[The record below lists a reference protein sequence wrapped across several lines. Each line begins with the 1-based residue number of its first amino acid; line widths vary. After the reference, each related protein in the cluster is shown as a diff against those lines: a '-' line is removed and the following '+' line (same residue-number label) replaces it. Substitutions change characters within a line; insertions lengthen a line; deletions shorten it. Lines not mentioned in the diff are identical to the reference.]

1 MLSRKSASPSYN
13 RSSTPHVTEKKFK
26 RYSQSPDLT
35 KSQDIWKNLDRL
47 RYKNPNATTVIKR
60 SYLFIPVARISKTL
74 ELCVEKLKSHVGSKK
89 IELQYLDSHANAGY
103 IVLRDFNVLDCCLV
117 LPVVFALNSKMW
129 LKSNLTSEF
138 FNIPRDLMLGGH
150 IYLPQNCQ
158 WSRAKFC
165 SFLGKLKLTDF
176 DVTVSNFGLGS
187 PFKDCHL
194 KVGANADLSSFMT
207 GVAVF
212 VGQLKFGRNIKQFPT
227 QYKIFMSGAT
237 KSIETSIL
245 QVSHPGNIFFDQN
258 FIEKRNSPLIS
269 ASIIVIDNYIKK
281 LEQFN
286 EPPRQPAP
294 VASPATAT
302 TTQSNIQSRIT
313 QRQIQHNPQT
323 GGLTSASMSNAGST
337 SLTRQGGGRALGND
351 FTRNQISNPGGVP
364 NNFGQQHVS
373 QINRPGF
380 LTQDEIKQHCLAT
393 IKASREYVKARSPYQ
408 IFKVFVKVPRQLYAD
423 KVFQNLNELRAQ
435 TSCNIVVLNL
445 NNLHESEPWFKTLD
459 LSSYT
464 NILQTPHTSTV
475 RVVSIGGVG
484 EYIVKAT
491 DTILSMLNS

>member
-13 RSSTPHVTEKKFK
+13 RGSTPHVTEKKYK

-60 SYLFIPVARISKTL
+60 SYMFIPVARVSKTL
-74 ELCVEKLKSHVGSKK
+74 ELCVEKLKSRVGSKK
-89 IELQYLDSHANAGY
+89 IELQYLNSHADTGY
-103 IVLRDFNVLDCCLV
+103 IVLRDFNVLDCSLV

-129 LKSNLTSEF
+129 LKSNSTSEF
-138 FNIPRDLMLGGH
+138 FNIPRDVILEGD
-150 IYLPQNCQ
+150 ICLPQNCQ
-158 WSRAKFC
+158 WSKAKFC
-165 SFLGKLKLTDF
+165 SSLKKLKLADF
-176 DVTVSNFGLGS
+176 DITVSTFGLGS
-187 PFKDCHL
+187 PFRDYHL
-194 KVGANADLSSFMT
+194 KVDANSDLSSFMT

-227 QYKIFMSGAT
+227 QYKIFMSGAA
-237 KSIETSIL
+237 KSIDTSIL
-245 QVSHPGNIFFDQN
+245 QVPYPGTIFFDQN
-258 FIEKRNSPLIS
+258 FIEKRNTPLVS
-269 ASIIVIDNYIKK
+269 ASKAAIDTYIKK

-286 EPPRQPAP
+286 ENPRQPTP
-294 VASPATAT
+294 VVNRAATMTA
-302 TTQSNIQSRIT
+302 QSNIQPRIT
-313 QRQIQHNPQT
+313 QRQIQNDPQI
-323 GGLTSASMSNAGST
+323 GGLTGTSISNAGST
-337 SLTRQGGGRALGND
+337 SLTRQGGSRTLGND
-351 FTRNQISNPGGVP
+351 YARNQISNPGGIP
-364 NNFGQQHVS
+364 NKSGQQHVS
-373 QINRPGF
+373 QSNRPGF
-380 LTQDEIKQHCLAT
+380 LTQDEIKQHCIAT

-435 TSCNIVVLNL
+435 TSCNIVILNL

-459 LSSYT
+459 LSNYT
-464 NILQTPHTSTV
+464 TILQTPHTSTV